1 MEAEPKLAVTPAL
14 KSAFQHS
21 MLFPLGQNED
31 SSQGHSVSDGS
42 GKVLQKV
49 GEGSVMYRT
58 LVKSGWVQA
67 STACCWS
74 QERGS
79 PPVISVLF

>member
-31 SSQGHSVSDGS
+31 SSPGHSISDSS
-42 GKVLQKV
+42 GKVLQKA
-49 GEGSVMYRT
+49 GEGSVSYRT
-58 LVKSGWVQA
+58 LVKRGWVQA
-67 STACCWS
+67 STHFRRRLLLVTGA
-74 QERGS
+74 GS
-79 PPVISVLF
+79 PSVI